1 MSIFVVLRIK
11 NNFNNMVRIYFLL
24 MLLCLAFY
32 GNAQNECIKTVPF
45 TSVHIND
52 SFWGM
57 RLDTI
62 RSKTIRYAFKRS
74 EKSGYVDNFA
84 IAGGLKEGKYQS
96 VYPFDDAEV
105 FKIIEGAS
113 YLLMVQKDA
122 ELESYMDSIISI
134 IISAQEPDG
143 YLYTNR
149 TIGNPLHPWAGTK
162 RWEQDWNLS
171 HETFNAGELYEA
183 AVAYYYATGKDA
195 LLNAAIKNADLICA
209 ENG

>member
-1 MSIFVVLRIK
+1 
-11 NNFNNMVRIYFLL
+11 
-24 MLLCLAFY
+24 
-32 GNAQNECIKTVPF
+32 
-45 TSVHIND
+45 
-52 SFWGM
+52 M

-122 ELESYMDSIISI
+122 ELESFMDSIISI
-134 IISAQEPDG
+134 IRDIQ
-143 YLYTNR
+143 
-149 TIGNPLHPWAGTK
+149 
-162 RWEQDWNLS
+162 
-171 HETFNAGELYEA
+171 
-183 AVAYYYATGKDA
+183 
-195 LLNAAIKNADLICA
+195 
-209 ENG
+209 